1 MAVGSLK
8 RSSLTA
14 YAKYDSMLA
23 GNTFTPT
30 SFDYE
35 HLGTVTLS
43 ANQASVEF
51 TLNGYANDYK
61 HLQLRT
67 VTRTNRADTDDNLI
81 LRFNADSGANYSWHR
96 LGMTTSAGLTSQG
109 GSGFNGFY
117 ARTAASTNT
126 ANSFG
131 VNIIDILDA
140 FSTTK
145 NKTVRGLDGQTGA
158 YGAVSLGSAAW
169 LSTSALTS
177 LTFFI
182 NYGTVFL
189 AGSRFSLY
197 GLKGS
202 NA

>member
-23 GNTFTPT
+23 GNAFTPT
-30 SFDYE
+30 TFDYE
-35 HLGTVTLS
+35 HLGTVSLTS
-43 ANQASVEF
+43 SQASVTF
-51 TLNGYANDYK
+51 TLNGSATEYK
-61 HLQLRT
+61 HLQVRY
-67 VTRTNRADTDDNLI
+67 VARTNRTDTDDNLI

-109 GSGFNGFY
+109 GGGFPGFY
-117 ARTAASTNT
+117 ARTTAATNT

-131 VNIIDILDA
+131 VGIIDILDP

-145 NKTVRGLDGQTGA
+145 NKTIRGLDGQTGS
-158 YGAVSLGSAAW
+158 YGAVTLASAAW
-169 LSTSALTS
+169 LSTSAVTS
-177 LTFFI
+177 LVFSTQS
-182 NYGTVFL
+182 GTSFL
-189 AGSRFSLY
+189 AGSRFSIY
-197 GLKGS
+197 GVKGS